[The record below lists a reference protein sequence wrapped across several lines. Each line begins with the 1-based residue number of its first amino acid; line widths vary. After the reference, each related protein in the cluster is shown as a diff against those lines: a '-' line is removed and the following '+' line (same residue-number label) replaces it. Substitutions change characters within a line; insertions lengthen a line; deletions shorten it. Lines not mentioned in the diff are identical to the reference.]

1 MIRRPRLKLKDILAC
16 PLCHTER
23 VVVKT
28 GWMDS
33 LVCPKCEP
41 ERLKGKLLEDQK

>member
-1 MIRRPRLKLKDILAC
+1 MMINRPKLKLKAILAC
-16 PLCHTER
+16 QLCQTER
-23 VVVKT
+23 VVIKT

-41 ERLKGKLLEDQK
+41 ERLVRGNIE